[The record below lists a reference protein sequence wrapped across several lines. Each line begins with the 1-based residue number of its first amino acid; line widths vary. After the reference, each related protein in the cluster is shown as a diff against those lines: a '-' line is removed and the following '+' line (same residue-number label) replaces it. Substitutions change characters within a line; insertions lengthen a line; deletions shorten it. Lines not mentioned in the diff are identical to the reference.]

1 MFFVAQKLFKSDCC
15 QKTNQSFQFQFI
27 ISCIIPNLEKKTSGK
42 KRLRINKTTKS
53 LTTLGHSCISAVIEE
68 SYESTPLYKQV
79 SILLSGTF
87 TFNIKGCDSPALMNK
102 QN

>member
-1 MFFVAQKLFKSDCC
+1 MLLRSYLRVTAVKKLINHFNLNKYL
-15 QKTNQSFQFQFI
+15 
-27 ISCIIPNLEKKTSGK
+27 SCIIPNLEKKNNRK

-87 TFNIKGCDSPALMNK
+87 TFNIKGCDSPALTNR
-102 QN
+102 